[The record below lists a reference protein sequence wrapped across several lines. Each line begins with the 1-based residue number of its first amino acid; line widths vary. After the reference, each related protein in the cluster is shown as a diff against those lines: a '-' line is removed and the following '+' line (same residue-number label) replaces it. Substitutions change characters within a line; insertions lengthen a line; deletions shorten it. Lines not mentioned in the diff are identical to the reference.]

1 MRRISLALLLSIG
14 IIKTVSADPSDHGV
28 IALDKLTWSPTDP
41 NQPSSPQ
48 IAVLYGDPSQ
58 SGPFG
63 IFLKV
68 PAGFEFPSH
77 THSQTEYVTIISGK
91 AKVAWGIK
99 ADPMTGDDLGPGSF
113 FWMKAGYHHS
123 LKAIDDVVLELHS
136 DTGPLDMA
144 VDK

>member
-1 MRRISLALLLSIG
+1 MKVAFALLLFIG
-14 IIKTVSADPSDHGV
+14 LTTTVSADPSDHGT
-28 IALDKLTWSPTDP
+28 ISPDKLVWGPTDP
-41 NQPSSPQ
+41 NQPSAPQ
-48 IAVLYGDPSQ
+48 IAVLYGDPAKA
-58 SGPFG
+58 GPFG
-63 IFLKV
+63 IRLKI

-77 THSQTEYVTIISGK
+77 THSQVEYVTIISGK

-113 FWMKAGYHHS
+113 FWMKNGYHHS

-136 DTGPLDMA
+136 ATGPLDMA